1 MMIIMATKND
11 APALMAIHPGNI
23 LKAELVE
30 RGISQKDFAHKIGMQ
45 ASHLSEIIKGKR
57 RINKQTADKLEE
69 ALGIPSIDWVN
80 LQTRYDYDSR
90 LQNGRQVSLVERARE
105 ERDMEIAVKMK
116 QEGFAMDVISKI
128 TDLAP
133 ELVAGL

>member
-1 MMIIMATKND
+1 MATKND

>member
-1 MMIIMATKND
+1 MATKND

-116 QEGFAMDVISKI
+116 QAGFAMDVISKI

>member
-1 MMIIMATKND
+1 MATKND
-11 APALMAIHPGNI
+11 APALMAIHPGII